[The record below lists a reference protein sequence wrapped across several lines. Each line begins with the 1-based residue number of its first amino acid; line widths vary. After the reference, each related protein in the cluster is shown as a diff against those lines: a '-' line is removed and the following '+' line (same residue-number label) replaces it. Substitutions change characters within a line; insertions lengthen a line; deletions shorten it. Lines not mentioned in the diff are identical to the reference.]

1 MIIVPSISI
10 KPHGIAI
17 YDQYLETRPR
27 REDDFP
33 KPYRWRR
40 PRQNDPEGIVSPKA
54 ARRIQAAIKWLLFFS
69 KTKRAY
75 NRDTRRWVKFR
86 ISLIT
91 VTLSSPQ
98 RHSDQVIKSRLFNQL
113 LTELREQ
120 NGMIHYVWRAEKQE
134 NGNIHFHLLT
144 NIFINAAKLR
154 EKWNRIQNK
163 LGYVDAYTD
172 RMSAEIHTF
181 TDYYNRYINQADTS
195 TLRRRYIAGH
205 ASGWRNPNST
215 DVHSV
220 RKVRDLTRYLCKYLC
235 KNLLSEY
242 KKYEDIP
249 PRLLV
254 RGKLWGLSRTL
265 SALRS
270 VTAAVDRFVFD
281 DLTTLC
287 TEFAGRIIRHDYCT
301 FVPATFRDIIRLGC
315 SAILRCIYE
324 RLKEV
329 GVNILQLT

>member
-17 YDQYLETRPR
+17 YDQYFETRPR

-134 NGNIHFHLLT
+134 NGSSRVHLLCGT
-144 NIFINAAKLR
+144 
-154 EKWNRIQNK
+154 
-163 LGYVDAYTD
+163 
-172 RMSAEIHTF
+172 
-181 TDYYNRYINQADTS
+181 
-195 TLRRRYIAGH
+195 
-205 ASGWRNPNST
+205 
-215 DVHSV
+215 
-220 RKVRDLTRYLCKYLC
+220 
-235 KNLLSEY
+235 
-242 KKYEDIP
+242 
-249 PRLLV
+249 
-254 RGKLWGLSRTL
+254 
-265 SALRS
+265 
-270 VTAAVDRFVFD
+270 
-281 DLTTLC
+281 
-287 TEFAGRIIRHDYCT
+287 
-301 FVPATFRDIIRLGC
+301 
-315 SAILRCIYE
+315 
-324 RLKEV
+324 
-329 GVNILQLT
+329 